1 MQLYVIR
8 HTKPAVES
16 GICYGQ
22 VDLDVAQTF
31 EAEAKI
37 TQSKLP
43 KHVEYVYSSPLLR
56 CRKLAD
62 YLYPNK
68 ALLDSRIMEYNF
80 GDWEGLAWNNIEQ
93 SALTHWME
101 NYLDSAPPN
110 GETMTFMIQRI
121 GEFIEEL
128 KKLDAK
134 NIIIITHSGV
144 VRVLHHIIEHLE
156 IKATFNITVEYG
168 SMHRFSL

>member
-1 MQLYVIR
+1 MHLYVIR
-8 HTKPAVES
+8 HTKPAIEP

-22 VDLDVAQTF
+22 LDLDVAQTF
-31 EAEAKI
+31 ETEAKV

-43 KHVEYVYSSPLLR
+43 EHVEYVYSSPLLR

-80 GDWEGLAWNNIEQ
+80 GDWEGISWNNIEQ
-93 SALTHWME
+93 SALSHWME
-101 NYLDSAPPN
+101 NYLDTAPPN

-121 GEFIEEL
+121 DGFIEEL

-144 VRVLHHIIEHLE
+144 IRVMHHVIEHLE
-156 IKATFNITVEYG
+156 IETTFNLSVEYG
-168 SMHRFSL
+168 SIHRFSL

>member
-1 MQLYVIR
+1 MWHRPLR
-8 HTKPAVES
+8 P
-16 GICYGQ
+16 
-22 VDLDVAQTF
+22 
-31 EAEAKI
+31 AKI

-93 SALTHWME
+93 VL
-101 NYLDSAPPN
+101 P
-110 GETMTFMIQRI
+110 I
-121 GEFIEEL
+121 GWKTIWIL
-128 KKLDAK
+128 HRPTAK
-134 NIIIITHSGV
+134 Q
-144 VRVLHHIIEHLE
+144 
-156 IKATFNITVEYG
+156 
-168 SMHRFSL
+168 